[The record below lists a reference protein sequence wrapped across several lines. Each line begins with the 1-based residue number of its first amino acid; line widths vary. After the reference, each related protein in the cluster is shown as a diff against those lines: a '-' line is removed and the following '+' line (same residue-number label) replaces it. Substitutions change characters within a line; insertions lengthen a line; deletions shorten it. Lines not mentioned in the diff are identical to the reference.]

1 MKPQRAALSGKH
13 CSIVYPE
20 TTEKGTPETLYR
32 EFKRFE
38 HTPSLGHHTRLRQ
51 HFKNYYAILVSDFTA
66 YSTLRMCAPM
76 QRRAKE
82 KQTS

>member
-1 MKPQRAALSGKH
+1 MKPQRAALLGKH
-13 CSIVYPE
+13 CSIVYPK
-20 TTEKGTPETLYR
+20 TTEKGTQETLYR

-38 HTPSLGHHTRLRQ
+38 HTPSLCHHTRLRQ

-66 YSTLRMCAPM
+66 YSTLRMCASM
-76 QRRAKE
+76 QRIGKE